1 MRWVAVYAAAL
12 LTLSP
17 LGCGNTLD
25 SGGGNDASSDASEAG
40 LPCFTC
46 GDTSFSDAPLTVQVK
61 GEIDQVCGNP
71 DGCHGGG
78 VGGMG
83 IHTGAEFDAMI
94 NVTSLENPMLKR
106 VLPGQPEESYVYLKV
121 ACEGGVFLS
130 CVPPGAHSDRTAAL
144 FRASIEAGA
153 PTQ

>member
-1 MRWVAVYAAAL
+1 MGRAAVYAAAL
-12 LTLSP
+12 LSLSA
-17 LGCGNTLD
+17 LGCGN
-25 SGGGNDASSDASEAG
+25 SAANAGGYDASIDASETSV
-40 LPCFTC
+40 PCFGC
-46 GDTSFSDAPLTVQVK
+46 GDASYSDAPVTVQVK
-61 GEIDQVCGNP
+61 GVVDAVCGNP

-83 IHTGAEFDAMI
+83 IHTNAEFDAMI

-121 ACEGGVFLS
+121 ACEGGVILS
-130 CVPPGAHSDRTAAL
+130 CMPPGAHSDRTAAL
-144 FRASIEAGA
+144 FKAWIEAGA